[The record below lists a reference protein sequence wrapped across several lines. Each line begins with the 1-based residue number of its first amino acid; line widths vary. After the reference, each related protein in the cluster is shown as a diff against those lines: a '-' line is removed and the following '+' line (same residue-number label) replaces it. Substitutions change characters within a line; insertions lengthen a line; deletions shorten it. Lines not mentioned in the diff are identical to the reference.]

1 MFPGGVDWVALDQA
15 IPRRTA
21 PASAD
26 DAPSGPLAQSWEHV
40 RHQSHVTRLIESA
53 TGTAEDP
60 NPPSLC
66 GHVYRA
72 RCTLPGHGRRACF
85 SRCALLVEHLGRCCC
100 AMHNA
105 DPWAEP
111 VNTDPMATTQTPS
124 LAEDSNFG
132 DLLTALAGNN
142 AVEHALPLWRAGFK
156 TLKMA
161 IDAGKP
167 ALMREGLSASVA
179 GAIVR
184 GHPCVAGPADSAD
197 IPVGPGT
204 GTGPAPSRP
213 DHPTL
218 AYTSRGKRTAA
229 DARLATLE
237 ARESAL
243 KRIDNLCYAKSA
255 RGVRGALWS
264 TWEHFAVTHWG
275 LQPIPL
281 TVNLVRR
288 MAASLREG
296 GYRAVD
302 QYFSRARQE
311 HLRAIGE
318 APSDVVE
325 DAIKMY
331 TRACQRGIGPHTF
344 KDSFRFE
351 HLAGLRSLRV
361 PPSRE
366 DITNMHDDQ
375 CMWPAAMVVMGT
387 WWMARG
393 IELSFALACH
403 VRVNHSR
410 REVGWLL
417 AASKRDPQALG
428 EERVHRCSCDED
440 DSLVGICPYHVTVA
454 YLNVLRDH
462 FGDTLHSA
470 EARVPLFPDRSGNT
484 LTKAAVI
491 EAIRGVA
498 AQAGE
503 PLVRTDGLGKER
515 HRFHEHVLRVT
526 GAQFLARTGLELLL
540 IQLFARWGSSAVL
553 RYVQQAPLDNQQG
566 VAGAAVRGL
575 SLKDVDRL
583 TPKMMKEF
591 PDVSQDDVR
600 KAVIDNALQVELRE
614 MSHTML
620 INYKA
625 LDERVMLIEASV
637 AEAECAVPSP
647 VLGVRRHRASKLHKV
662 SVGVHDH
669 AAQPVLTTACGWRYG
684 GVPHV
689 IEQLADSTGAFAALR
704 CYRCFPEDRTST
716 EGTRLRS
723 DESESSSAEESDSS
737 SPSEDS

>member
-1 MFPGGVDWVALDQA
+1 
-15 IPRRTA
+15 
-21 PASAD
+21 
-26 DAPSGPLAQSWEHV
+26 
-40 RHQSHVTRLIESA
+40 
-53 TGTAEDP
+53 
-60 NPPSLC
+60 
-66 GHVYRA
+66 
-72 RCTLPGHGRRACF
+72 
-85 SRCALLVEHLGRCCC
+85 
-100 AMHNA
+100 MHNA

-111 VNTDPMATTQTPS
+111 VNTDPMATTQTPG

-311 HLRAIGE
+311 HLRALGE

-361 PPSRE
+361 PPSRGRG
-366 DITNMHDDQ
+366 HHQ
-375 CMWPAAMVVMGT
+375 R
-387 WWMARG
+387 AR
-393 IELSFALACH
+393 
-403 VRVNHSR
+403 
-410 REVGWLL
+410 
-417 AASKRDPQALG
+417 
-428 EERVHRCSCDED
+428 
-440 DSLVGICPYHVTVA
+440 
-454 YLNVLRDH
+454 
-462 FGDTLHSA
+462 
-470 EARVPLFPDRSGNT
+470 
-484 LTKAAVI
+484 
-491 EAIRGVA
+491 
-498 AQAGE
+498 
-503 PLVRTDGLGKER
+503 
-515 HRFHEHVLRVT
+515 
-526 GAQFLARTGLELLL
+526 
-540 IQLFARWGSSAVL
+540 
-553 RYVQQAPLDNQQG
+553 
-566 VAGAAVRGL
+566 
-575 SLKDVDRL
+575 
-583 TPKMMKEF
+583 
-591 PDVSQDDVR
+591 
-600 KAVIDNALQVELRE
+600 
-614 MSHTML
+614 
-620 INYKA
+620 
-625 LDERVMLIEASV
+625 
-637 AEAECAVPSP
+637 
-647 VLGVRRHRASKLHKV
+647 
-662 SVGVHDH
+662 
-669 AAQPVLTTACGWRYG
+669 
-684 GVPHV
+684 
-689 IEQLADSTGAFAALR
+689 
-704 CYRCFPEDRTST
+704 
-716 EGTRLRS
+716 
-723 DESESSSAEESDSS
+723 
-737 SPSEDS
+737 